1 MRPREYGQ
9 FRGLARAAE
18 VLGQRWPRPLD
29 RLCRDAPRRRARTRA
44 RCPPPTGARPG
55 FTRPREGEIVTTASL
70 VTALRVAAGNG
81 LTPDRRR
88 LVYTVRV
95 GDAVAHMIVHG
106 RTVEV
111 VPGEHPEPD
120 LVITGGPEF
129 RDLLAGTLD
138 PETAVADGVVEID
151 GDPALLTPFVATFT
165 VPYSTASRA

>member
-1 MRPREYGQ
+1 MPS
-9 FRGLARAAE
+9 
-18 VLGQRWPRPLD
+18 
-29 RLCRDAPRRRARTRA
+29 
-44 RCPPPTGARPG
+44 PTGVAG
-55 FTRPREGEIVTTASL
+55 IYTPREGEIVTTASL